1 MRPLRPL
8 CRWFHMHSRPSLR
21 AVALL
26 GCALALLAGCSTTS
40 KSCGGNQDY
49 VTARE
54 RPPLEM
60 PEGISGSE
68 RVGGSKMVI
77 PQASPTPD
85 KLDPAPKCLDEP
97 PGFFKKAAPG
107 AAAGSA
113 EEAVNVWAYAW
124 SGRKADQVASF
135 YSPSFQPAEGG
146 GAAAFLEQRRQQVA
160 TGQAPN
166 ARLEQFNALAKGDD
180 RQVVTFVQRFGD
192 KAERKELTLVRE
204 TAGWRIVA
212 ERTLEVL

>member
-1 MRPLRPL
+1 MRPPRHPR
-8 CRWFHMHSRPSLR
+8 RWSPMHSRPSLR
-21 AVALL
+21 ALALL
-26 GCALALLAGCSTTS
+26 GSALALLAGCSTTG

-54 RPPLEM
+54 RPPLQI
-60 PEGISGSE
+60 PEGVTGSE
-68 RVGGSKMVI
+68 RIGSSKMII
-77 PQASPTPD
+77 PPASPTPD

-97 PGFFKKAAPG
+97 PGYFKKAAPG

-113 EEAVNVWAYAW
+113 EEAVNVWAFAW
-124 SGRKADQVASF
+124 SGRKAEQVISF
-135 YSPSFQPAEGG
+135 YSPSFQPAEGDK
-146 GAAAFLEQRRQQVA
+146 AAFLAQLKQQVA
-160 TGQAPN
+160 SGQAPN
-166 ARLEQFNALAKGDD
+166 ARLEQYGALAQGAD